1 MKVIREVF
9 KIIYFLN
16 KFWIYIDIIMI
27 INIKRVIFYCI
38 LGMEIYKILDICKRK
53 KYIFILFF
61 LVVNIWEL
69 DEFV

>member
-1 MKVIREVF
+1 
-9 KIIYFLN
+9 
-16 KFWIYIDIIMI
+16 MI

-53 KYIFILFF
+53 KNIYILFF